1 MAGAM
6 CYDVKITILRKIKV
20 EDIYQEYAK
29 TNLSVICPKG
39 QEGQE
44 FISCNVQKPENFC
57 PGAWE
62 GLASKVARLAAG
74 ENSPYVRQEGTAI
87 HCCNDGLHPV
97 IYKLERVEG

>member
-1 MAGAM
+1 MQEQK

-20 EDIYQEYAK
+20 EDIYQDYAK
-29 TNLSVICPKG
+29 NNLSPICPKG
-39 QEGQE
+39 HEGQE
-44 FISCNVQKPENFC
+44 FLSCNVQKPENLC

-62 GLASKVARLAAG
+62 GLAGKVARLAAG

-97 IYKLERVEG
+97 IYKLERVAL